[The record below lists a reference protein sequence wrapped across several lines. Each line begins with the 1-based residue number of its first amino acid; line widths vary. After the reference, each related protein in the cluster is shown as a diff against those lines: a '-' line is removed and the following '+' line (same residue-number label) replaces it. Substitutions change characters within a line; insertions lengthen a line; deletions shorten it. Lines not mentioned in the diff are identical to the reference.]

1 VPAWLQEHTDLTLTN
16 TKGVTLGDPV
26 PWFQARNID
35 GGGED
40 LHVSAG
46 RWILLAFLGSL
57 AEAETQTRLAALVKR
72 AASFSDDHLIIYALL
87 ATPPHNVEPLV
98 AMSGP
103 VLRFISDYD
112 GAIGRHYGADE
123 APRTVALDP
132 MLRAIADIPCDHP
145 EGHDAIL
152 ERLLLDLPPVDNS
165 AGVPLTAPAL
175 IVPRVFDFPLCELLI
190 GLYEKIGGRDSGFLV
205 DHGGKTATV
214 RIHSQKRR
222 QDMIIALPEL
232 RQRIRERI
240 VTRLLPAVE
249 LYFSFKATR
258 IDRYTVSCYD
268 SQIGGYFRRH
278 RDNLNAGAEHRRF
291 AVSINLNSNYE
302 GCDLMFPEFGRR
314 TYRAPAGGAI
324 VFSCGTL
331 HEVTPITKGTRYAC
345 LPFLYSE
352 EEVKLRL
359 ANNAR
364 LHEGE
369 VPYRADQDLLYPE
382 RVG

>member
-1 VPAWLQEHTDLTLTN
+1 MVAEQRHVMTLTD
-16 TKGVTLGDPV
+16 TIGITLGDPV
-26 PWFQARNID
+26 PWFKATNIA

-46 RWILLAFLGSL
+46 RWIVLAFLGSL
-57 AEAETQTRLAALVKR
+57 AGAQAQTRLAALVKQ
-72 AASFSDDHLIIYALL
+72 AASFSDDHMLIYAVLG
-87 ATPPHNVEPLV
+87 APPHNMEPLL

-103 VLRFISDYD
+103 VLRFIPDYD
-112 GAIGRHYGADE
+112 GAIGRHYGAGE
-123 APRTVALDP
+123 LPRTIVLDP

-145 EGHDAIL
+145 DGHDAML
-152 ERLLLDLPPVDNS
+152 DRLLLDLPPVDNS
-165 AGVPLTAPAL
+165 AGVPLTAPVL

-190 GLYEKIGGRDSGFLV
+190 GLYENVGGRDSGFLL

-214 RIHSQKRR
+214 KIHSQKRR

-232 RQRIRERI
+232 RQRMRERI
-240 VTRLLPAVE
+240 VTRLLPAIE

-258 IDRYTVSCYD
+258 MDRYTVSCYD
-268 SQIGGYFRRH
+268 SQIGGFFRRH

-291 AVSINLNSNYE
+291 AVSLNLNSSYE
-302 GCDLMFPEFGRR
+302 GCDLIFPEFGRR

-352 EEVKLRL
+352 AEVKLRL

-369 VPYRADQDLLYPE
+369 APYRADQDLLYPE
-382 RVG
+382 RVT